1 MNGAKMRTKP
11 NRAYQVDDDP
21 SPHRLPPRLQGWEWL
36 LSLAA
41 FVAIWQLVSTLL
53 AVPSYILPS
62 PALTI
67 GAIARD
73 AGLLGQ
79 HLAATLAATMSGLTL
94 AVFAGL
100 LVAILMNGSRV
111 IGEIIYS
118 HMVLSQAVPLIA
130 IAPVILIWFGLGL
143 FAKTIIVAAVC
154 FFPIAV
160 NTYEGFRTVR
170 SEHIYLLTTF
180 GATRWQRYIH
190 LFLPA
195 TLPGIFA
202 GLKIAATYS
211 VLGAVVGEW
220 LGGVRGMGIY
230 MTRALQSFRTD
241 KLFAAI
247 FVVMLTS
254 YFIFKGVSV
263 VGDWLTPWS
272 KGR

>member
-1 MNGAKMRTKP
+1 MIRIKKQTGSNLRHQ
-11 NRAYQVDDDP
+11 RSHS
-21 SPHRLPPRLQGWEWL
+21 SPGSSSSRLHGWGWI
-36 LSLAA
+36 LSLVS

-53 AVPSYILPS
+53 DVPAYVLPS

-67 GAIARD
+67 EAIIRD

-79 HLAATLAATMSGLTL
+79 HLVATLAATSSGLTL

-100 LVAILMNGSRV
+100 LVAVLMNGSRV

-143 FAKTIIVAAVC
+143 FAKTLIVAAVC

-170 SEHIYLLTTF
+170 SEHIDLLATF

-190 LFLPA
+190 LFVPA

-241 KLFAAI
+241 RLFAAI

-254 YFIFKGVSV
+254 YFIFKGVSFFS
-263 VGDWLTPWS
+263 DRLTPWS
-272 KGR
+272 KRR